1 MSTAQRV
8 IKNTGFLYAKM
19 AITMFISLYTT
30 RLVLNALGASDF
42 GIFNVVGG
50 AIAMLGFLHAAMSS
64 ATQRFM
70 SFYEGKG
77 DTEKQKYIFNVST
90 VLHFGIA
97 ILLIVVLLIAGYFFF
112 NGILNIPP
120 DRVFAAKVIYGA
132 LILSTAFTVLS
143 VPYEAVLNAHENML
157 YYSIVGVVESLL
169 KLSVAL
175 IIVKYAGDKLVLYGI
190 LMAVIPFVIRTIM
203 QVYCH
208 KKYEECV
215 IAPRKYFE
223 KDLMK
228 EMSNFA
234 GWSFLGT
241 TISMISFY
249 GQGVV
254 LNFFFGTIVN
264 AAHGIANQVNGM
276 LMVFSSNMLMALNP
290 VIVKKEGSGNQ
301 LEMIN
306 LAITGSKF
314 SFALLAFFA
323 VPVIIEMPYILKIWL
338 KDVPDY
344 AIIFCRLLLI
354 KTLIEQM
361 VITLSTSIAATGNI
375 KQYQIIISLLA
386 IIPLVATYA
395 FFYYGYEPYLLYI
408 IYIVHVSNRCFV
420 ISVYF
425 ANKLCGLPVKQFL
438 LDVIMKEIGIVAL
451 AALIPVFLYYRM
463 DFGVVRLV
471 SIGLTYT
478 ISFCLLFYFFNLNTK
493 EKAIVTTLVESVS
506 QKLPRR

>member
-1 MSTAQRV
+1 MSTAHRV

-19 AITMFISLYTT
+19 GITMFISLYVT

-70 SFYEGKG
+70 SFYEGQG
-77 DTEKQKYIFNVST
+77 DKEKQKYIFNVST
-90 VLHFGIA
+90 VLHLGIA
-97 ILLIVVLLIAGYFFF
+97 LLLIVVLLIAGYFFF

-120 DRVFAAKVIYGA
+120 DRVFAAKVIYGS

-169 KLSVAL
+169 KLVVAL
-175 IIVKYAGDKLVLYGI
+175 VIVYYAGDKLVLYGI
-190 LMAVIPFVIRTIM
+190 LMAVIPFISRTIM

-215 IAPRKYFE
+215 IAPRTYFE
-223 KDLMK
+223 KGLMK
-228 EMSNFA
+228 EMTSFA

-241 TISMISFY
+241 TIAMLTNY
-249 GQGVV
+249 GQGIV
-254 LNFFFGTIVN
+254 LNMFFGTIVN
-264 AAHGIANQVNGM
+264 AAQGIANQVNGQ
-276 LMVFSSNMLMALNP
+276 LMVFSNSMLKALNP
-290 VIVKKEGSGNQ
+290 VIVKREGGGKRKD
-301 LEMIN
+301 MMDM
-306 LAITGSKF
+306 AITGSKF

-323 VPVIIEMPYILKIWL
+323 VPVIIEMPYILNMWL
-338 KDVPDY
+338 KNVPDY

-375 KQYQIIISLLA
+375 KQYQITISLMA
-386 IIPLVATYA
+386 IIPLLVTCY
-395 FFYYGYEPYLLYI
+395 FFYIGFEPWILYVV
-408 IYIVHVSNRCFV
+408 YIAHVSIRSFV
-420 ISVYF
+420 VMMYF
-425 ANKLCGLPVKQFL
+425 AHKLCDLQVRHFL
-438 LDVIMKEIGIVAL
+438 VNVVSKEMLILVL
-451 AALIPVFLYYRM
+451 AALAPVFLTSTM
-463 DFGVVRLV
+463 DVGLVRLI
-471 SIGLTYT
+471 SIGLLYGLCF
-478 ISFCLLFYFFNLNTK
+478 IVLFYFFNLDAR
-493 EKAIVTTLVESVS
+493 EKSVVAALA
-506 QKLPRR
+506 QKVKHVLT